1 MLEDSCLNVPYPP
14 FWIFFPACA
23 HNNCFGIAIDKFN
36 KGVTS
41 VFFITPTLKGE
52 ARAGKR
58 WKTVFLVNSQDR
70 YLGVG
75 LVHQVGQ
82 KARIP
87 LFHISAK
94 CKSGTYSSSNLRTGN
109 SYELHFFF
117 KKSLLGIGHVRF
129 IIGTHTLR
137 SKLARKP
144 EFRFFTYRQM
154 PVRDLFLVES
164 QDWK

>member
-23 HNNCFGIAIDKFN
+23 HNNCFGTAIDKFN

-87 LFHISAK
+87 LFHISANSSQGPTPTLGTRGRVFK
-94 CKSGTYSSSNLRTGN
+94 ENILTSGDR
-109 SYELHFFF
+109 
-117 KKSLLGIGHVRF
+117 V
-129 IIGTHTLR
+129 
-137 SKLARKP
+137 
-144 EFRFFTYRQM
+144 
-154 PVRDLFLVES
+154 
-164 QDWK
+164 